1 LNHSAL
7 DDLISARIERS
18 RQDPQIVLMVRRLA
32 RVVSAPALIAMLGGL
47 LATLL
52 AARAGLSLSP
62 VSTLPGPPAQALGD
76 LVQAGAIP
84 SGQGAMSVG
93 LLALAALPA
102 ITVLFILVHHL
113 RARQWTEA
121 GVAACLFAV
130 LALSAVVGH

>member
-1 LNHSAL
+1 MNHSAL
-7 DDLISARIERS
+7 DDLISIRIEKS

-32 RVVSAPALIAMLGGL
+32 RVISAPALIAMLGGL
-47 LATLL
+47 LGTLL

-62 VSTLPGPPAQALGD
+62 LSTLPGPPAQALGG
-76 LVQAGAIP
+76 LPQPGAIF
-84 SGQGAMSVG
+84 SGQNAMSVG
-93 LLALAALPA
+93 LLALVALPA

-121 GVAACLFAV
+121 GVAAGLFAV

>member
-1 LNHSAL
+1 MNHSAL
-7 DDLISARIERS
+7 DDQISARIERS

-32 RVVSAPALIAMLGGL
+32 RVISAPALIAMLGGL

-52 AARAGLSLSP
+52 AARAGLSIHTLDA
-62 VSTLPGPPAQALGD
+62 LPGPAARAPGD
-76 LVQAGAIP
+76 LVQAGAVL

-113 RARQWTEA
+113 RARQWIEA

>member
-1 LNHSAL
+1 LKHSAL
-7 DDLISARIERS
+7 DDLISARIEGA

-32 RVVSAPALIAMLGGL
+32 RVISAPALIAMLGGL

-52 AARAGLSLSP
+52 AARAGLSIGTLDA
-62 VSTLPGPPAQALGD
+62 LPGPPAQALGD
-76 LVQAGAIP
+76 LVQAGAVP

-113 RARQWTEA
+113 RARQWMEA
-121 GVAACLFAV
+121 GVAAGLFAV

>member
-1 LNHSAL
+1 M
-7 DDLISARIERS
+7 I
-18 RQDPQIVLMVRRLA
+18 RRLA
-32 RVVSAPALIAMLGGL
+32 RVISAPALIAMLGGL

-76 LVQAGAIP
+76 LAQSGAVF

-93 LLALAALPA
+93 ILALAALPA

-113 RARQWTEA
+113 RARRWTEA
-121 GVAACLFAV
+121 GVAAGVIAV

>member
-7 DDLISARIERS
+7 DDQISARIEGS

-32 RVVSAPALIAMLGGL
+32 RVISAPALIAMLGGL

-52 AARAGLSLSP
+52 AARAGLSINPLD
-62 VSTLPGPPAQALGD
+62 TLPGPPARTPGD
-76 LVQAGAIP
+76 LVQAGAIL
-84 SGQGAMSVG
+84 SGQKAMSVG

-113 RARQWTEA
+113 RARQWIEA
-121 GVAACLFAV
+121 GVAACLLAV
-130 LALSAVVGH
+130 LALSAVAGH